1 MSKGVLVMKS
11 KNLNSSLIVKQGN
24 INEIIMPS
32 ICISKTKNIG
42 FPSNAKILTKEAD
55 KSNW

>member
-1 MSKGVLVMKS
+1 MSKGVLVMKF

-55 KSNW
+55 KSN

>member
-1 MSKGVLVMKS
+1 MSKRALVRKF

-24 INEIIMPS
+24 INKIIMPS
-32 ICISKTKNIG
+32 ICISKTKNID
-42 FPSNAKILTKEAD
+42 FSSNAKILTKEAD

>member
-1 MSKGVLVMKS
+1 MPIGALVRKF

-24 INEIIMPS
+24 INEIIMPF

-42 FPSNAKILTKEAD
+42 FSSNAKILTKEAD